1 VRVVAVTGATGFIG
15 SHVVRR
21 LAARGDRVIAFGRR
35 AAPEFADLSAVTY
48 LRWTLP
54 DALNGAPAVDAVVHC
69 AGTVTDW
76 GTESVFIGVNVEG
89 TKRVLRT
96 FAGVRRFVHLST
108 ASVYDPRKPK
118 RHVKED
124 APYAEHYLNEY
135 ARSKMLA
142 ELAVH
147 EASPDAVILRP
158 HAVYGPGDDKLAP
171 RLLEA
176 RWFGTQ
182 LALGDG
188 RNRVSVTHVDNLVQA
203 VECAI
208 DGNASG
214 TFNIADGVEPT
225 VNDLLQRLLAAADLP
240 ARIAYVP
247 AAIAWPLST
256 AFESIARVLGLT
268 NSPRLTRYVV
278 AQLTQEYTLDLSAA
292 VGRLGYRP
300 VRTYIEG
307 IGEAFVADR
316 VRHLANHQGSLGH
329 QHASKSVSRSRRAT

>member
-35 AAPEFADLSAVTY
+35 AAPEFGDLSAVTY
-48 LRWTLP
+48 LRWALP
-54 DALNGAPAVDAVVHC
+54 DALTDPPEVDAVVHC

-76 GTESVFIGVNVEG
+76 GPESVFTQVNVEG

-96 FAGVRRFVHLST
+96 FAGARRFVHLST
-108 ASVYDPRKPK
+108 ASVYDPRRPK
-118 RHVKED
+118 HHVKED
-124 APYAEHYLNEY
+124 APYSDRYLNEY

-142 ELAVH
+142 EIAVR
-147 EASPDAVILRP
+147 EARTDAVILRP
-158 HAVYGPGDDKLAP
+158 HAVYGLGDNKLLP

-188 RNRVSVTHVDNLVQA
+188 RNRISVTHIDNLVEA
-203 VECAI
+203 IECAI

-214 TFNIADGVEPT
+214 TFNIADAVEPR
-225 VNDLLQRLLAAADLP
+225 VDDLLRAVLAGAGLP

-247 AAIAWPLST
+247 AAVAWPLS
-256 AFESIARVLGLT
+256 AALESIARVLGLT
-268 NSPRLTRYVV
+268 HAPRLTRYVV
-278 AQLTQEYTLDLSAA
+278 AQLTEEYTLDLTAA
-292 VGRLGYRP
+292 VERLGYRP
-300 VRTYIEG
+300 DRTYVDG
-307 IGEAFVADR
+307 IREALVAEPSPQ
-316 VRHLANHQGSLGH
+316 LTNHRESLGH
-329 QHASKSVSRSRRAT
+329 QQI

>member
-15 SHVVRR
+15 GHVVRR

-35 AAPEFADLSAVTY
+35 STPEFAELSGVSY

-54 DALNGAPAVDAVVHC
+54 DALADPPDVDAVVHC

-76 GTESVFIGVNVEG
+76 GPKSVFVRVNVEG
-89 TKRVLRT
+89 TRRVLRT

-108 ASVYDPRKPK
+108 ASVYDPRAPK
-118 RHVKED
+118 HHVKED
-124 APYAEHYLNEY
+124 APYADDYLNEY

-142 ELAVH
+142 ELAVRD
-147 EASPDAVILRP
+147 ERPDAVTLRP
-158 HAVYGPGDDKLAP
+158 HAVYGPGDDKLLP
-171 RLLEA
+171 RLLDA

-188 RNRVSVTHVDNLVQA
+188 RNHVSVTHVDNLVCA
-203 VECAI
+203 IECAI

-214 TFNIADGVEPT
+214 TFNVADLVEPT
-225 VNDLLQRLLAAADLP
+225 VDDLLRAVLADAGLP

-247 AAIAWPLST
+247 ARLAWPVSAAL
-256 AFESIARVLGLT
+256 ESIARALG
-268 NSPRLTRYVV
+268 SRHPPRLTRYVV

-292 VGRLGYRP
+292 VERLGYRP
-300 VRTYIEG
+300 VRTYFDG
-307 IGEAFVADR
+307 
-316 VRHLANHQGSLGH
+316 VRDALITGPLPPLTNHQESLGR
-329 QHASKSVSRSRRAT
+329 QHI